1 MSRTR
6 QHQRLVWHNCLEMK
20 AIQSKAKGLCVVATL
35 LAKANGVGFG
45 YGNYFGG
52 ELGGEA

>member
-1 MSRTR
+1 
-6 QHQRLVWHNCLEMK
+6 MK
-20 AIQSKAKGLCVVATL
+20 AIQSKARGLDCVVASL

-45 YGNYFGG
+45 YGNYFGA